1 MRRYCRIRS
10 FLLAGLL
17 AFAIPPST
25 AGAVTISLVPDGPT
39 TIEIGETLTVDVFMV
54 LDAADQLAGIEAAT
68 LQLKGGG
75 GLVTV
80 TASTTGSVF
89 LHPPSILNTTAVL
102 PGIGDFIAFAQF
114 GPVVNTAEAF
124 LASLTDT
131 GAREGSSEP
140 VARRF
145 GNFPLI
151 TAPGHDAEGGHPNR
165 YDFTSDETLR
175 ITVICGGGGCEAG
188 PPPME
193 AEPPAMPPFIPPSDS
208 GDSGSI
214 PEPVPEPSSWLF
226 LSLGIAGVV
235 MIRRKL
241 ASRT

>member
-10 FLLAGLL
+10 FLMAGLL

-68 LQLKGGG
+68 MQLKSGG

-80 TASTTGSVF
+80 TASTTGSWF
-89 LHPPSILNTTAVL
+89 PHPPSIVNTGTVF
-102 PGIGDFIAFAQF
+102 PDPRDFIALSQF
-114 GPVVNTAEAF
+114 GPIAHTADA
-124 LASLTDT
+124 LLVSLMLT
-131 GAREGSSEP
+131 GAMEGSYDLAD
-140 VARRF
+140 ARRF
-145 GNFPLI
+145 GIFPLF

-165 YDFTSDETLR
+165 FDFTSDETLR
-175 ITVICGGGGCEAG
+175 ITVICGDGGCQAS
-188 PPPME
+188 PPPIE
-193 AEPPAMPPFIPPSDS
+193 PEPPFMPPVFPPSDS
-208 GDSGSI
+208 GNSGSM
-214 PEPVPEPSSWLF
+214 PVPESSSLLL

-241 ASRT
+241 AFRA